1 MKEQDFSR
9 VEERLKEGEQNI
21 LRKALPFIYY
31 IYYTPSTAPLPTP
44 TAQPQPHRH
53 SLFLSLSSTSLP
65 PRISRTKLTPSKR
78 GAVPTH

>member
-21 LRKALPFIYY
+21 LKKALPFIYY
-31 IYYTPSTAPLPTP
+31 IYYTPSTAPLSINIHCFP
-44 TAQPQPHRH
+44 
-53 SLFLSLSSTSLP
+53 LSSTSLP
-65 PRISRTKLTPSKR
+65 PRISRTKLTPPKR